1 MNENNEKISQIGKKK
16 KKENCKKRPALLKE
30 GLDGKLQNI
39 LWWSSAVEAIQS
51 ERALVLMQRVL
62 EEKMMGYS
70 VPRNQLN
77 GSFTRDSVPESL
89 KLIVVE
95 EEGKIYRERIK
106 EMKGLFVK
114 KEKDDLLI
122 DQFLEYHQTHRKA
135 N

>member
-1 MNENNEKISQIGKKK
+1 M
-16 KKENCKKRPALLKE
+16 
-30 GLDGKLQNI
+30 
-39 LWWSSAVEAIQS
+39 EAIQS